1 MNKDQIEKRLEE
13 LKTNHEQLKNNLIAT
28 AGAIQDC
35 EYWLSQL
42 EEKKTKPIK
51 E

>member
-1 MNKDQIEKRLEE
+1 MNKDQVEKRLEE

-35 EYWLSQL
+35 EYWLS
-42 EEKKTKPIK
+42 EFEKDNKPSK
-51 E
+51 EK